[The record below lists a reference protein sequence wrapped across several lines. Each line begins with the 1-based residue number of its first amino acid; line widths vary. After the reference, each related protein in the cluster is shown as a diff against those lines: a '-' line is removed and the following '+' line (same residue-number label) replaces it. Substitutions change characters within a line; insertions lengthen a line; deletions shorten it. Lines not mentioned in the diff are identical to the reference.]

1 MTEGQVVNDQ
11 YKVFVVVDDYFD
23 NCDDVDI
30 IHQMN
35 MITLIMKMKLL
46 STMRGK
52 LSMTKTIKM
61 MIAIK
66 MTRTVTLTITKH
78 EEKAE
83 NEVIDT
89 FKNQYKCSSYV

>member
-1 MTEGQVVNDQ
+1 
-11 YKVFVVVDDYFD
+11 
-23 NCDDVDI
+23 
-30 IHQMN
+30 
-35 MITLIMKMKLL
+35 
-46 STMRGK
+46 MRGK

-66 MTRTVTLTITKH
+66 MTRAVTLTITKH